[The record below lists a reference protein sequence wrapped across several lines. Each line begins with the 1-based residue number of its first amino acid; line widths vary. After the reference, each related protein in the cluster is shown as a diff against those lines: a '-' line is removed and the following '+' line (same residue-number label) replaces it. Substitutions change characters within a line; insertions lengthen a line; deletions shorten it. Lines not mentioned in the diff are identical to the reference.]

1 MKRGIAFL
9 LLPVLALALS
19 ACGGQESHSQ
29 TAGQSQSVSQVLE
42 ETIEQQTAPAD
53 SQEPGPEVQSEEQT
67 PEESGDDL
75 LPGDYVVDLP
85 ALGST
90 MVYAEVSA
98 MMLHPEDYV
107 GKSVRRRG
115 AFAMAEGD
123 GRNYY
128 ACFIADAAACCAQG
142 IEFVLEGEDTYPEGY
157 PQDGEEITVTG
168 IFDTYYEGQT
178 LYCQLIHAEMA
189 F

>member
-67 PEESGDDL
+67 PEESGEDL
-75 LPGDYVVDLP
+75 LPGDYDVDL
-85 ALGST
+85 LQ
-90 MVYAEVSA
+90 
-98 MMLHPEDYV
+98 PEDYV
-107 GKSVRRRG
+107 GKSVRMRG

-157 PQDGEEITVTG
+157 PQEGEEITVTG